1 MYKAHLYRQ
10 QAGAFP
16 SLDLPFS
23 ISKSLDPRITF
34 TRAGS
39 GTYFDASGVLQTAT
53 TDEPRFDHNPVTGES
68 LGLLVE
74 GAATNLL
81 TYSEEFDN
89 ANWTKT
95 DVTVTADVFVA
106 PDGTATA
113 DKIIPDA
120 TTTFHRSLQNPDL
133 LSGSVYTYSC
143 YFHAAEF
150 NYGYLYV
157 DSAAEGRIFNLA
169 DGTLGSVIIGAP
181 DESTISDAGNG
192 WYKCSITVTV
202 GVGASGTWAG
212 ATNSASSANI
222 LGDGVSGIYIWGAQL
237 ETGSRASSYIKTV
250 ASTVTRA
257 ADSASMTG
265 TNFSSWYNAAEG
277 TFVVE
282 VAEDYST
289 TAASRGWMT
298 AHDGTLANSI
308 NMYHSAGSLAL
319 DFYSGGAQQVAF
331 NPTYSTKAALAY
343 APNGSAGSGGGSL
356 ETDSVCVVPVG
367 INQLI
372 IGNTYASY
380 TYPMNGCIKRL
391 TYYPRRL
398 TNGNLQELTS

>member
-1 MYKAHLYRQ
+1 VIVKPRYR
-10 QAGAFP
+10 GPEFTVFHP
-16 SLDLPFS
+16 SLVLPFALD
-23 ISKSLDPRITF
+23 KALDPRITF
-34 TRAGS
+34 TRASS
-39 GTYFDASGVLQTAT
+39 GTYWDASGVLQTAT

-95 DVTVTADVFVA
+95 DITVTADVFVA
-106 PDGTATA
+106 PDGTTTA

-120 TTTFHRSLQNPDL
+120 TTTFHRVLQTPDL
-133 LSGSVYTYSC
+133 VNGSVYTYSC

-150 NYGYLYV
+150 DYGYLYV
-157 DSAAEGRIFNLA
+157 YSADEGRIFNLA
-169 DGTLGSVIIGAP
+169 DGTLGSVIISSP
-181 DESTISDAGNG
+181 DASTISDAGNG

-202 GVGASGTWAG
+202 GAGASGAWVG

-237 ETGSRASSYIKTV
+237 ETGSRASSYIKTE

-277 TFVVE
+277 TFVLDAVGYE
-282 VAEDYST
+282 SGQSIVAAQN
-289 TAASRGWMT
+289 AAFTNYIELAWRTSGLT
-298 AHDGTLANSI
+298 LPLAYIADGGVNQALLSGL
-308 NMYHSAGSLAL
+308 SAGS
-319 DFYSGGAQQVAF
+319 
-331 NPTYSTKAALAY
+331 NKTALAY
-343 APNGSAGSGGGSL
+343 RNNDFALSANGGAPT
-356 ETDSVCVVPVG
+356 TDSLGTVPSVDR
-367 INQLI
+367 LVF
-372 IGNTYASY
+372 YANS
-380 TYPMNGCIKRL
+380 TIKRL
-391 TYYPRRL
+391 AYYPRRL
-398 TNGNLQELTS
+398 PDAQLQAITS

>member
-1 MYKAHLYRQ
+1 VIVKPRYR
-10 QAGAFP
+10 GPEFTVFHP
-16 SLDLPFS
+16 SLVLPFALD
-23 ISKSLDPRITF
+23 KALDPRITF
-34 TRAGS
+34 TRASS
-39 GTYFDASGVLQTAT
+39 GTYWDASGVLQTAT

-95 DVTVTADVFVA
+95 DITVTADVFVA
-106 PDGTATA
+106 PDGTTTA

-120 TTTFHRSLQNPDL
+120 TTTFHRVLQTPDL
-133 LSGSVYTYSC
+133 VNGSVYTYSC

-150 NYGYLYV
+150 DYGYLYV
-157 DSAAEGRIFNLA
+157 YSADEGRIFNLA
-169 DGTLGSVIIGAP
+169 DGTLGSVIISSP
-181 DESTISDAGNG
+181 DASTISDAGNG

-202 GVGASGTWAG
+202 GAGASGAWVG

-237 ETGSRASSYIKTV
+237 ETGSRASSYIKTE

-277 TFVVE
+277 TFVLDAVGYE
-282 VAEDYST
+282 SGQSIVAAQN
-289 TAASRGWMT
+289 AAFTNYIELAWRTPGLT
-298 AHDGTLANSI
+298 LPLAYIADGGVNQALLSGL
-308 NMYHSAGSLAL
+308 SAGS
-319 DFYSGGAQQVAF
+319 
-331 NPTYSTKAALAY
+331 NKTALAY
-343 APNGSAGSGGGSL
+343 RNNDFALSANGGAPT
-356 ETDSVCVVPVG
+356 TDSLGTVPSVDR
-367 INQLI
+367 LVF
-372 IGNTYASY
+372 YANS
-380 TYPMNGCIKRL
+380 TIKRL
-391 TYYPRRL
+391 AYYPRRL
-398 TNGNLQELTS
+398 PDAQLQAITS